1 MRNVTIV
8 SRNSIVVLLSL
19 VLLRA
24 NLLATISELAHNFT
38 ENHIERIV
46 TNNPFKYASPKL
58 CILGAPVRNK
68 KNPQSN
74 VLNYFCKKD
83 LFIERKVD

>member
-68 KNPQSN
+68 KKST
-74 VLNYFCKKD
+74 
-83 LFIERKVD
+83 IERFELLLQKEFIHRKKS

>member
-68 KNPQSN
+68 KKST
-74 VLNYFCKKD
+74 
-83 LFIERKVD
+83 IERFELLLQKGFIHRKKS